1 MAVYEAPLED
11 IRFILS
17 DLLKIERYANL
28 PGFADASPDVVD
40 AILNE
45 GAKISQDVLLPLNE
59 TGDRQGCTYDAE
71 GRAVK
76 TPDGFQDAYKLF
88 AEGGWVG
95 LTSVPDYGGQGMPA
109 VLGLAFNE
117 MVSSTNMA
125 FGMYPG
131 LSHGCY
137 SALLHHGSEEQRQT
151 YLPNIIAGEWS
162 GTMNLTEPQCGTDLG
177 LIRTKAEPQS
187 DGTFKISGTKIWISG
202 GEQDLTSNIVHLVL
216 AKIPGGPDGIKG
228 ISLFLVPKF
237 LVKEDGSLG
246 ERNPVFCGGLE
257 SKMGIHGNATCVMN
271 YEGATGY
278 LVGEEHKGMRAMF
291 TMMNEA
297 RLGVGLQGLAMS
309 EIAYQNAL
317 AFARDRRQGRALTG
331 PAEPDQPADSIL
343 VHPDVRRML
352 MDVRSFN
359 EGARALLM
367 WTGLWGDL
375 EHKAEDPA
383 VREKAGDYM
392 ALFTPIIKSFFTER
406 GFANAALAQQVLG
419 GSGFV
424 KDYPLEQFVRDA
436 RITMIYEGTNGIQAL
451 DLVGRKLMANN
462 GRAVTTF
469 FADVEALVTDCK
481 GQAELAPFV
490 TSLETSVAHLKE
502 ATDWMG
508 QNALADFNNA
518 GATAADYL
526 SLFAITALGYVWLET
541 ARTCVTRLGEGVTNP
556 DFYKTKLTTGRY
568 FVARHAPEAALHL
581 ARLKTG
587 AEPVMALT
595 ADQL

>member
-1 MAVYEAPLED
+1 MAVYQAPVDEV
-11 IRFILS
+11 RFLLK

-28 PGFADASPDVVD
+28 PGFADATPDVVD
-40 AILNE
+40 AILSE
-45 GAKISQDVLLPLNE
+45 GARIAEEVLLPINE
-59 TGDRQGCTYDAE
+59 SGDREGAQYDAQA
-71 GRAVK
+71 RAVT
-76 TPDGFQDAYKLF
+76 TPTGFKEAYETY

-95 LTSVPDYGGQGMPA
+95 LSSVTEYGGQGLPA
-109 VLGLAFNE
+109 VLSLAINE
-117 MVSSTNMA
+117 FVSSSNMA

-137 SALLHHGSEEQRQT
+137 SALVAHGSDEQKET
-151 YLPNIIAGEWS
+151 YLPKIISGEWS

-187 DGTFKISGTKIWISG
+187 DGTYKISGTKIWISG
-202 GEQDLTSNIVHLVL
+202 GEQDLTDNIIHLVL

-237 LVKEDGSLG
+237 MVNEDGSLG
-246 ERNPVFCGGLE
+246 ERNAVYCGGLE
-257 SKMGIHGNATCVMN
+257 SKMGIHANATCVMN

-297 RLGVGLQGLAMS
+297 RLGVGLQGLAMA

-317 AFARDRRQGRALTG
+317 AFAKDRRQGRALTG
-331 PAEPDQPADSIL
+331 PAEPDAPADSII

-352 MDVRSFN
+352 MDVRAFL
-359 EGARALLM
+359 EGGRALLL
-367 WTGLWGDL
+367 WTALWGDL
-375 EHKAEDPA
+375 EHKAQDAA

-392 ALFTPIIKSFFTER
+392 ALFTPILKSYFTEK
-406 GFANAALAQQVLG
+406 GFMNAVWAQQVLG

-469 FADVEALVTDCK
+469 FDDMDALIKECEGNADLKPFVEALRTTS
-481 GQAELAPFV
+481 GQLR
-490 TSLETSVAHLKE
+490 E
-502 ATDWMG
+502 AVDWMG

-518 GATAADYL
+518 GASSADFL
-526 SLFAITALGYVWLET
+526 NLFAITALAYVWLEM
-541 ARTCVTRLGEGVTNP
+541 ARTSHQRIAEGAPNK
-556 DFYKTKLTTGRY
+556 DFHDAKIKTGHY
-568 FVARHAPEAALHL
+568 FANRTVPEAAMYL
-581 ARLKTG
+581 AKVKAG
-587 AEPVMALT
+587 AADVMALT
-595 ADQL
+595 ADQF